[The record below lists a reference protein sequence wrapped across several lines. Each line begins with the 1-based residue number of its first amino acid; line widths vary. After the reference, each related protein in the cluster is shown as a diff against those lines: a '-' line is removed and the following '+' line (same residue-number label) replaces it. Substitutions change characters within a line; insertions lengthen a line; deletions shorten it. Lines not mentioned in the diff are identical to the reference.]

1 MIDGTAANNST
12 AVPNGRRRGT
22 GHVSV
27 KNTATPKLSGTAI
40 NKAIKAV
47 TTVPKIAIKPPNLP
61 LMMSHS
67 IVKKNPGPNSLRAG
81 QALTIKEMMM
91 PISAKSTVRA
101 KNNVDLW
108 KTKS

>member
-1 MIDGTAANNST
+1 MMDGTAAKSST
-12 AVPNGRRRGT
+12 AVPSGRRSGT

-40 NKAIKAV
+40 NKAIRAV
-47 TTVPKIAIKPPNLP
+47 TTVPNTAIRPPNLP

-81 QALTIKEMMM
+81 QAFTIKEMMM
-91 PISAKSTVRA
+91 PISAKSTVKA
-101 KNNVDLW
+101 KNNVDL
-108 KTKS
+108 